1 MPQPTA
7 MVTSSVTSSPSFCPL
22 TSGRMSWNDGY
33 FLDAVPE
40 ESKYGLEENSDQRMM
55 IDPRMEQDPGN
66 RSAQSRMFQRLMQA
80 KQEGIRGMPPT
91 PRNLSVEQQMPVQQQ
106 QQQQPPPTSP
116 NPFYAPP
123 PADPQFN
130 PYGAPAGYPPSPY
143 GFNPYYPPPPPS
155 NQPGKDLSAEQQQYM
170 MWMMMQQQQ
179 YPPAY
184 YPPPPGAEGFAQGPP
199 PGYFLPPPPPPAFG
213 YPGYYPPQQPTSQQ
227 QPINKAQPELPVG
240 APPLPPI
247 SELIGTNAVGVT
259 PSRVAEAD
267 STDSSNPAHTKKRQ
281 PDKIANTSDLYLE
294 TLKLDTATRQRAR
307 IRGDIEEANAVF
319 KDPRIKQLK
328 EQLKPYLESS
338 ARIAAKETSKLIET
352 SEEEILIRQQL
363 LQQQMDAKK
372 NDPSNSGL
380 NYRELMKRRMSGKM
394 DEKADN
400 QSENPIPTPN
410 NVASQE
416 YQQQGSI
423 SSALE
428 TPSALLEIQQTSQD
442 PILKSTDDETTAR
455 SNIRTLMGLL
465 LKHRGGPGFGSGR
478 LKSASDID
486 KYDQML
492 SLVVD
497 LLKKESSPIN
507 GGKSSTAND
516 RSTFPKNMDDDV
528 SIPALKNEL
537 NPPHKSTDAYS
548 TTLDLSLTDLL
559 QTIASYR
566 DKPSPDLLLSLKN
579 SLTRASEVCSDDSIV
594 GATDRSAVDAAPQS
608 SREVLVHP
616 SKQAVKIPSAA
627 DNDSTMEISDNR
639 RILENALSTMNHIA
653 GDSKYGIR
661 SGLSNQEAKEAANSL
676 QEMRR
681 VLMEE
686 LNS

>member
-1 MPQPTA
+1 MNSLFCNGFTLSSFRKKMKLIMPQPTA

-22 TSGRMSWNDGY
+22 TSGRMSWNDGD

-199 PGYFLPPPPPPAFG
+199 PGYFLPPPPPAFG

-394 DEKADN
+394 DEGRPGQQNSEEQGYSVVLPPSEILTEKRQNLSMPRTKKENESSLPYLPMEENSELLMDEKKDIL
-400 QSENPIPTPN
+400 QSSLLCVEAV
-410 NVASQE
+410 VAA
-416 YQQQGSI
+416 YKR
-423 SSALE
+423 
-428 TPSALLEIQQTSQD
+428 TPSSST
-442 PILKSTDDETTAR
+442 LKSLKDALQHAIET
-455 SNIRTLMGLL
+455 
-465 LKHRGGPGFGSGR
+465 
-478 LKSASDID
+478 
-486 KYDQML
+486 
-492 SLVVD
+492 
-497 LLKKESSPIN
+497 
-507 GGKSSTAND
+507 
-516 RSTFPKNMDDDV
+516 
-528 SIPALKNEL
+528 
-537 NPPHKSTDAYS
+537 
-548 TTLDLSLTDLL
+548 
-559 QTIASYR
+559 
-566 DKPSPDLLLSLKN
+566 
-579 SLTRASEVCSDDSIV
+579 CSK
-594 GATDRSAVDAAPQS
+594 T
-608 SREVLVHP
+608 
-616 SKQAVKIPSAA
+616 
-627 DNDSTMEISDNR
+627 
-639 RILENALSTMNHIA
+639 
-653 GDSKYGIR
+653 
-661 SGLSNQEAKEAANSL
+661 
-676 QEMRR
+676 
-681 VLMEE
+681 
-686 LNS
+686 